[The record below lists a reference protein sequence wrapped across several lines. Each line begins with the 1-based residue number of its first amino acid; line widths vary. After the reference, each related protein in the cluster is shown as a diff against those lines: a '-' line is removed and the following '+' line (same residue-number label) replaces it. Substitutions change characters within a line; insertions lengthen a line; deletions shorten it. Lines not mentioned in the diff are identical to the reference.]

1 MLAKLI
7 DPISK
12 NPFIVSANV
21 SVDAEM
27 PQVSVIIPTC
37 NRSEFLRGAIASV
50 LNQTYQNFEII
61 VVDDASTDNI
71 FEIVAAFKDERIRFI
86 RHDTNKGGS
95 AARNTGI
102 LASKCD
108 YIAFLDDDDEWLP
121 DKLRKQMEILVAS
134 PPEVGCVYTGCL
146 DVDKASGKVIRQRI
160 PTKRGNLSRELL
172 IENCVGGTSAMLLK
186 KVCLQRVGLFDENL
200 PRSQDYDLW
209 IRISREF
216 LFECVPESLF
226 KYHVHGKKISTD
238 LRAVKGLDLLAT
250 KYASYPLSKK
260 LYSNDYLDFGILYCL
275 SGDMHEGRKVLLR
288 AIKLS
293 PLQLRG
299 YFNLCLTL
307 FGAQN
312 FAKVKAA
319 IGKVRSAF
327 IGIGSQ
333 VGP

>member
-1 MLAKLI
+1 MLAQLI
-7 DPISK
+7 DPIGK
-12 NPFIVSANV
+12 NPFIVSASV

-37 NRSEFLRGAIASV
+37 NRSEFLRSAIASV

-61 VVDDASTDNI
+61 VVDDASTDSV
-71 FEIVAAFKDERIRFI
+71 FEVVAPFKDERIRFI

-108 YIAFLDDDDEWLP
+108 YIAFLDDDDGWLP
-121 DKLRKQMEILVAS
+121 DKLRKQMEILIAS
-134 PPEVGCVYTGCL
+134 PPEVGGVYTGCL

-172 IENCVGGTSAMLLK
+172 IENCVGGTSTILLK
-186 KVCLQRVGLFDENL
+186 KVCLQQVGLFDESL

-216 LFECVPESLF
+216 LFECIPEPLF

-250 KYASYPLSKK
+250 KYVSYPLSKK
-260 LYSNDYLDFGILYCL
+260 FYSSDYLDFGIMYCL
-275 SGDMHEGRKVLLR
+275 SGDMHEGRKALLT

-299 YFNLCLTL
+299 YFNLCLTF
-307 FGAQN
+307 FGARN
-312 FAKVKAA
+312 FVKVKSG

-327 IGIGSQ
+327 IGN
-333 VGP
+333 VG